1 MSEALLSV
9 PRHQQWA
16 RRLKHYEADVEK
28 AAQFIVE
35 GSLRRVVGL
44 TLEAAGCDAAIGSY
58 CEVTRADGKR
68 IAAEVVGFEDDRIF
82 LMPTGDIR
90 GMTSNARVT
99 PTLRA
104 TTIGV
109 GEHLLGRVLD
119 GAGQPIDGKGAV
131 RCDAQVQLH
140 AEPINPLLRQPITEP
155 LDVGVRSI
163 NAFMSL
169 GRGQRVGLFAGS
181 GVGKSVLLGMMTRNT
196 EADVVVVGLIGERGR
211 EVQEFIDQS
220 LGAAGM
226 ARAVVVATPSDH
238 PPLMRIHGA
247 LLATRIAEY
256 YRDCGLKVLLL
267 MDSLTRYAQARR
279 EVALAIGEAPV
290 TKGYPPS
297 VFASLPELVER
308 AGNSCTGQG
317 SITAV
322 YTVLTEGDD
331 DNDPIADAA
340 RSILDGHIMLSR
352 QMAGAGIFPAVDVQ
366 ASISRVMQQVV
377 SPEHQQM
384 AQLYRRLNALYEEN
398 RDLISVGAYT
408 AGTDANIDMAIS
420 LWPKMMEFM
429 CQDLGESADFNSALA
444 DLQQLLTSGAPV
456 SSEQPLNG

>member
-1 MSEALLSV
+1 
-9 PRHQQWA
+9 
-16 RRLKHYEADVEK
+16 
-28 AAQFIVE
+28 
-35 GSLRRVVGL
+35 
-44 TLEAAGCDAAIGSY
+44 
-58 CEVTRADGKR
+58 
-68 IAAEVVGFEDDRIF
+68 
-82 LMPTGDIR
+82 
-90 GMTSNARVT
+90 
-99 PTLRA
+99 
-104 TTIGV
+104 
-109 GEHLLGRVLD
+109 
-119 GAGQPIDGKGAV
+119 
-131 RCDAQVQLH
+131 
-140 AEPINPLLRQPITEP
+140 
-155 LDVGVRSI
+155 
-163 NAFMSL
+163 
-169 GRGQRVGLFAGS
+169 
-181 GVGKSVLLGMMTRNT
+181 VGKSVLLGMMTRNT